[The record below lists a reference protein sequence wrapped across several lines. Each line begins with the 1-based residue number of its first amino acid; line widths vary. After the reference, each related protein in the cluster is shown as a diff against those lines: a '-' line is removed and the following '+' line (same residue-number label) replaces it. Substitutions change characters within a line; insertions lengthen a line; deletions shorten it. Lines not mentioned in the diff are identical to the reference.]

1 MECNAATIKDI
12 NCTMFVNNQH
22 STVTLYCDKVA
33 CCMTTAQV
41 VETSLSTQVGTQN
54 KEFGAVSQMDLAQK
68 F

>member
-1 MECNAATIKDI
+1 
-12 NCTMFVNNQH
+12 MFVNNQH
-22 STVTLYCDKVA
+22 STVTLHCDKVA